1 VRLRIALVCGAA
13 LVLAG
18 CGGKLSAD
26 ETEAKLADSTNARSV
41 RCQKAKGQL
50 SDWDYQCLLDYG
62 DYRTLLGVNVDGD
75 GITEQT
81 ER

>member
-1 VRLRIALVCGAA
+1 MRLRIAVVCAA
-13 LVLAG
+13 AVALAG

-26 ETEAKLADSTNARSV
+26 ETEAKLAQSTNAQSV
-41 RCQKAKGQL
+41 RCQKAEGQL
-50 SDWDYQCLLDYG
+50 SDWDYQCLVDYG
-62 DYRTLLGVNVDGD
+62 DYRSLVGVNVDGD

>member
-1 VRLRIALVCGAA
+1 MKLRVAVVCAAA
-13 LVLAG
+13 LSAAG

-26 ETEAKLADSTNARSV
+26 ETEAKLAQSTNARSV
-41 RCQKAKGQL
+41 RCQKAEGQL

-62 DYRTLLGVNVDGD
+62 DYRTLLGVNVDRD

>member
-1 VRLRIALVCGAA
+1 MKLPITLVCVAG
-13 LVLAG
+13 VTLAG

-26 ETEAKLADSTNARSV
+26 ETEAKLTQSTNAQSV
-41 RCQKAKGQL
+41 RCQKAEGQL
-50 SDWDYQCLLDYG
+50 SDWDYQCLVDYG

>member
-1 VRLRIALVCGAA
+1 VKPRIAVVFGAA

-26 ETEAKLADSTNARSV
+26 ETEAKLVQATNARSV
-41 RCQKAKGQL
+41 RCQKAGGQL

-62 DYRTLLGVNVDGD
+62 DYRTVLGVNVDDD

>member
-1 VRLRIALVCGAA
+1 MKLRIGLACAA
-13 LVLAG
+13 VAVLAG

-26 ETEAKLADSTNARSV
+26 ETEAKLAESTNARSV
-41 RCQKAKGQL
+41 RCQKAEGAL

-62 DYRTLLGVNVDGD
+62 DYRTVLGVNVDGD